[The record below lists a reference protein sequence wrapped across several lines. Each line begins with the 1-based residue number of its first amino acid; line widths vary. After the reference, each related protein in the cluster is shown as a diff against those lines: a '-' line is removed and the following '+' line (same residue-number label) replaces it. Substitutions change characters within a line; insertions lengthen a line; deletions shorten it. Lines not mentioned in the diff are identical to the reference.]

1 MAALCFSRICCFEGC
16 VFLGLVLDNF
26 LVQIGILLFIYT
38 FENIKQDISSQ
49 SRGQRN
55 LAEGE
60 TFKKLPVRM
69 A

>member
-1 MAALCFSRICCFEGC
+1 M
-16 VFLGLVLDNF
+16 FLGLVLDNF

-38 FENIKQDISSQ
+38 FENVKQDICSQ
-49 SRGQRN
+49 SQGQRN
-55 LAEGE
+55 LAKGE